1 MYLLARLPAVI
12 LFIVDEGT
20 FAGGGIDDIDGMRAE
35 GVVNPKL
42 AEEGV
47 TRPAPLAGVTRPLPF
62 GMDGVTRP
70 LNNDGVV
77 RPNVEGVIR
86 PDIEALEDATEEG
99 REY

>member
-12 LFIVDEGT
+12 LFIAVDEGA
-20 FAGGGIDDIDGMRAE
+20 FSGGGIDGLDGTRAE

-42 AEEGV
+42 VEGV
-47 TRPAPLAGVTRPLPF
+47 TRPAPLAGVTRPF

-70 LNNDGVV
+70 LENDGVV

-86 PDIEALEDATEEG
+86 PDMEALVDATEEG